1 MKRISLFAIFL
12 SVLLFVGYDLQ
23 LKRYDKP
30 EGLINGDVIHY
41 YQILPAIFAEHDI
54 TFSFTD
60 TKFNPETKYWPVE
73 LENGKKVSKVTFGMA
88 YLYLP
93 FFLPAH
99 YIQVALGLPSHGF
112 TRYDKLA
119 LMLASMFYTVLAFL
133 MLRKLLL
140 RKFSDAVVA
149 ITILVIALGTNFF
162 YYETIDALMSHAFSF
177 VAITAM
183 IYFTDAFFAKP
194 GNLPA
199 LKIGLIAGLIVLIR
213 PTNIFVLIFPLL
225 WGVATFTQLKERF
238 VFWISSWKYLLF
250 AILGFAI
257 LWIPQVIYWKYI
269 TGYYFFNGYGT
280 GAKFFFNNPQI
291 INSFFSYRKGWLLY
305 TPVMSFAVLGFLFLR
320 KFYKESFLAISIYFA
335 LSVYIISSWWLW
347 WYGGGYGLR
356 AYIDIY
362 GALAFPLAASIA
374 FMYERRYFLIKI
386 LTVFIFLVFIL
397 HNLFQV
403 KQLENGAIHYSEMT
417 KEAYWESFGHLN
429 PSFRFSAFLVPLD
442 YESASKGLYPKPV
455 VKARN
460 DEDWI
465 HYYMERIRPDTN
477 VMKSLGEMASER
489 GISTEE
495 MLYSNAKLCFDSD
508 MEKRKK
514 EKLFFIFGGDDTSK

>member
-1 MKRISLFAIFL
+1 MKRISLFAILL

-23 LKRYDKP
+23 LKRYNLR
-30 EGLINGDVIHY
+30 EGLISGDVVQY

-60 TKFNPETKYWPVE
+60 TKMDRAVTYWPIETEKGNKVT
-73 LENGKKVSKVTFGMA
+73 KVSFGMA
-88 YLYLP
+88 YMYLP

-99 YIQVALGLPSHGF
+99 YIQVALGLPSHGY

-119 LMLASMFYTVLAFL
+119 LMLASLFYTVLALF

-149 ITILVIALGTNFF
+149 IAILVITLGTNFF

-177 VAITAM
+177 AAITAM
-183 IYFTDAFFAKP
+183 IYFTDAFLVKP

-199 LKIGLIAGLIVLIR
+199 LRLGLIAGLIVLIR
-213 PTNIFVLIFPLL
+213 PTNILVLIFPLL
-225 WGVATFTQLKERF
+225 WGVTTFAQMKERF
-238 VFWISSWKYLLF
+238 AFWISSWRYLLF
-250 AILGFAI
+250 ALLGFTI
-257 LWIPQVIYWKYI
+257 LWIPQVIYWKYM
-269 TGYYFFNGYGT
+269 TGYYFYNGYGT

-305 TPVMSFAVLGFLFLR
+305 TPVMSFAILGFIFLR

-335 LSVYIISSWWLW
+335 LSVYVISSWWLW

-386 LTVFIFLVFIL
+386 FTVFIFLLFIS

-403 KQLENGAIHYSEMT
+403 KQAEKGAVHYSDMT
-417 KEAYWESFGHLN
+417 KEAYWESFGHIN
-429 PSFRFSAFLVPLD
+429 PTFRFRALLVPLD
-442 YESASKGLYPKPV
+442 YESAAKGLYPKPV
-455 VKARN
+455 VKVKTY
-460 DEDWI
+460 EDFV
-465 HYYMERIRPDTN
+465 HYYMDRLRMDTN
-477 VMKSLGEMASER
+477 AMKSINEKAAETGVSVEQR
-489 GISTEE
+489 
-495 MLYSNAKLCFDSD
+495 LYIDAKWSYDSD
-508 MEKRKK
+508 MAKRKK
-514 EKLFFIFGGDDTSK
+514 EKLFFLFGGEEESK